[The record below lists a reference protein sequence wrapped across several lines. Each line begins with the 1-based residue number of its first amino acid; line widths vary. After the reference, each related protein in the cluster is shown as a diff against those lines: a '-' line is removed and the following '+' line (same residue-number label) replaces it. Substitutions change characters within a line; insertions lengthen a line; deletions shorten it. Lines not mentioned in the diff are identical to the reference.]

1 MDAEML
7 IGSLGMGVSMQNCS
21 RPSNSMTFP
30 TWYTP
35 EVRPLKALMFGRSD
49 PFLLGFGTCSGAI
62 AVKTS
67 RHPKFW
73 SQDLYLDLS
82 PILPLAQR

>member
-1 MDAEML
+1 MKHRDVLKIRTGRNKNRSPKEQEGIDGVYEERHFTGRCTCQQNLKQWKVVDAEML

-35 EVRPLKALMFGRSD
+35 EVCP
-49 PFLLGFGTCSGAI
+49 
-62 AVKTS
+62 
-67 RHPKFW
+67 
-73 SQDLYLDLS
+73 
-82 PILPLAQR
+82 